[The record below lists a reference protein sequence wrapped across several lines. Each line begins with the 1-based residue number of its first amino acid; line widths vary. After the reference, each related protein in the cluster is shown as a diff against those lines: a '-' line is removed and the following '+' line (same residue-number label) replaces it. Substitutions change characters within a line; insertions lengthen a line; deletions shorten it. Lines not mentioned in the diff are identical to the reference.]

1 MKIAIAADH
10 AGFRLKKLITDRLE
24 AEGHRVFDYGTNS
37 TDTCDYPTYAAGV
50 AGSVVS
56 GESERGIL
64 ICGTGLGMCIAANK
78 VAGIRAVGP
87 CDEKQAE
94 MSRRHNDANVLCLG
108 ERSMIQQQL
117 VFDILDVWLATP
129 FDGGRHAERLEMIKE
144 LEKKMGQGIK

>member
-10 AGFRLKKLITDRLE
+10 AGFRLKQLIADRLE
-24 AEGHRVFDYGTNS
+24 AQGHRVFDFGTDS
-37 TDTCDYPTYAAGV
+37 SDSCDYPTYAAGV

-87 CDEKQAE
+87 CDVRQSE

-108 ERSMIQQQL
+108 ERSMERQP
-117 VFDILDVWLATP
+117 VYDILDIWLVTP

-144 LEKKMGQGIK
+144 LEKKMGQEIK

>member
-10 AGFRLKKLITDRLE
+10 AGFRLKTKITHRLE
-24 AEGHRVFDYGTNS
+24 AEGHRVFDYGT
-37 TDTCDYPTYAAGV
+37 DTSDSCDYPTYAAGV

-56 GESERGIL
+56 GEAERGIL

-87 CDEKQAE
+87 CGTEQAE

-108 ERSMIQQQL
+108 ERTMDHEL
-117 VFDILDVWLATP
+117 VLDILDVWLAAS
-129 FDGGRHAERLEMIKE
+129 FDGGRHAERLGMITE
-144 LEKKMGQGIK
+144 LEKKMQQELK